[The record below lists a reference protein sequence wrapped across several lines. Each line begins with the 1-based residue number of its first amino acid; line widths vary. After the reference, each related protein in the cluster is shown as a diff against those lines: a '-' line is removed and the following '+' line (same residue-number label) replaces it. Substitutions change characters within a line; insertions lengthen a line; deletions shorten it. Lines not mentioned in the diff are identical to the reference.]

1 MVPILSLVLLIS
13 VSLLVQSAPQ
23 LAGRSAP
30 RHAKEEAAWA
40 IEVLTFSPSER
51 KFVWAGL
58 INKSDEPLLVC
69 ILDKG
74 VSLSDK
80 DGTLMGLTSGGSPHA
95 CVEDEQFHLLRV
107 GQATFTRV
115 SFPNTLSGEISGNIR
130 VEVGLVARPVVGG
143 ESQRKPTAVV
153 WEGTLR
159 DAADLGRS
167 LRGAVKGRK

>member
-80 DGTLMGLTSGGSPHA
+80 DGTLMVSQ
-95 CVEDEQFHLLRV
+95 VEDRPMRALKMSSSIYCE
-107 GQATFTRV
+107 
-115 SFPNTLSGEISGNIR
+115 SGR
-130 VEVGLVARPVVGG
+130 R
-143 ESQRKPTAVV
+143 
-153 WEGTLR
+153 
-159 DAADLGRS
+159 RS
-167 LRGAVKGRK
+167 RG